1 MRKLLFY
8 GVVFFI
14 TYGSLYP
21 FEFSLV
27 VSDQAFRAFLNSAIV
42 LSSIGDVVG
51 NVVLFVPFGFL
62 GYRLLPSWVLVS
74 IGLLLAVILQI
85 AQLFL
90 PSREPAIYDVFWN
103 FLGISFGLLCG
114 YVLKVSPLFKNN
126 FCTTNNQVAIVIIML
141 WGALQLLPFVPTLDW
156 QSFKSALKPLTLPS
170 FSWERTSFLTFGWLA
185 VGYFS
190 RKVLDKNWHTSYFI
204 LGVVSILLLKIM
216 IVSNEL
222 NLTDVFAG
230 FFAVLIYLFLGKLD
244 ARRIVYL
251 AWLILFTYTLKSLF
265 PFQWQSEGKS
275 FIWLPLSGFLDG
287 SMIINSKALCEKLF
301 VFVCIFSLLKEAK
314 ILSVKTISVVII
326 IIATIEICQLWIAG
340 RTAEIT
346 DPLLATIIAWLIV
359 RLRNFTQT
367 NSKLQLAETLQL
379 DSRILQSNTGFV
391 NASIGRGQN
400 SREAFSP
407 DWRVIVTAL
416 VISVVIASCLY
427 VLLRMPNVP
436 YNIRELFK
444 YGGNGI
450 DLFIF
455 ALALLAMGGA
465 PAWMGYTV
473 AKAKNFIVTAPMTAI
488 KVSAVIYILIFA
500 SVTDESIMDIAGSS
514 VIVHRVGE
522 KGVLGTV
529 GKQFVAAV
537 GADNLRNVT
546 DIFEPLVRFGALF
559 GPLIIFLGLIFAAL
573 FKTQSLPNAGNGLH
587 SWLFSKQLF
596 IYLLYMLPW
605 FYFCKVIAFDWSS
618 TDNLNE
624 LIARDGYYRMGGGGY
639 LYVLI
644 ALISLLAGVLAW
656 AIQYSAFF
664 TILLLIISLF
674 SVWPGWLLIN
684 AGLTNNVGK
693 YGLSFSGVDFLLGP
707 DRTHLL
713 SSRELFFRWSLV
725 QYSAI
730 LGLASGAA
738 LYLKLLIRGGAKNT
752 IQTKYASSNSSIL
765 TELCGE
771 LEINQIEF
779 VNGFAQ
785 KMGKSFSETVEFIVV
800 FFKDE
805 MLNSPDSNNIFS
817 AKIKSELPTKSKK
830 LLPVVLNLS
839 PKQMKIITKIQ
850 VDTGYSCFEV
860 IGNMIS
866 VFMVISKAEVQ
877 N

>member
-21 FEFSLV
+21 FEFTWE
-27 VSDQAFRAFLNSAIV
+27 VSDQTFRAFLNSAIV

-62 GYRLLPSWVLVS
+62 GYRLLPSWALVS
-74 IGLLLAVILQI
+74 IGLLLAFILQI

-90 PSREPAIYDVFWN
+90 PSRDPAIYDVFWN
-103 FLGISFGLLCG
+103 FLGIGFGLLCAH
-114 YVLKVSPLFKNN
+114 VLKVSPLFKNN
-126 FCTTNNQVAIVIIML
+126 FCTTNNQVAIAIIML

-156 QSFKSALKPLTLPS
+156 QSFKSALKPLMLPS

-190 RKVLDKNWHTSYFI
+190 RKVLDKNWHTRYFI
-204 LGVVSILLLKIM
+204 LGVVSILLLKIL

-222 NLTDVFAG
+222 NLTNVFAG
-230 FFAVLIYLFLGKLD
+230 FFAVLLYLFLGKLD
-244 ARRIVYL
+244 THRIVYL

-265 PFQWQSEGKS
+265 PFQWQSEEKS

-301 VFVCIFSLLKEAK
+301 VFVCIFTLLKEAK

-326 IIATIEICQLWIAG
+326 IIATIEVCQLWIAG

-359 RLRNFTQT
+359 RLHDFTQT
-367 NSKLQLAETLQL
+367 NSKRQLAETFQL
-379 DSRILQSNTGFV
+379 DKRIFQSNTGLV
-391 NASIGRGQN
+391 NSSIDRGQN

-407 DWRVIVTAL
+407 DWHVIVTAL
-416 VISVVIASCLY
+416 VISAVIASCLY

-455 ALALLAMGGA
+455 ALALLAMGFA

-500 SVTDESIMDIAGSS
+500 SVTAESIMDIAGSS
-514 VIVHRVGE
+514 VIVHRVAE
-522 KGVLGTV
+522 KGVLGAA

-546 DIFEPLVRFGALF
+546 DIFEPFVRFGALF

-573 FKTQSLPNAGNGLH
+573 FKTHSLSNAENGLH

-596 IYLLYMLPW
+596 IYLLCMLPW
-605 FYFCKVIAFDWSS
+605 LYFCKVIAFDWSS

-644 ALISLLAGVLAW
+644 ALISLLAGILAW
-656 AIQYSAFF
+656 AIQYGAFF

-730 LGLASGAA
+730 LGLASGAT
-738 LYLKLLIRGGAKNT
+738 LYLKWLIRGGAKNT
-752 IQTKYASSNSSIL
+752 IQTKYANSNNSIQTKL
-765 TELCGE
+765 SGE
-771 LEINQIEF
+771 LDINQIEF
-779 VNGFAQ
+779 VNGLAQ
-785 KMGKSFSETVEFIVV
+785 KMGKSFSATVEFIVE
-800 FFKDE
+800 FFKNE
-805 MLNSPDSNNIFS
+805 MLNLPDNNNIFS
-817 AKIKSELPTKSKK
+817 EKIKSELPTKSKK

-866 VFMVISKAEVQ
+866 VFMVVSKAEVQ